1 LDRKRRRELIRELI
15 ESRSPSSQGEL
26 VELLS
31 SRGVVVDQSTV
42 SRDLREMGA
51 IRLPGGRYAMPGGGE
66 IPPDG
71 EELLRGLREYA
82 LSVEASG
89 NLVVLRTAPGNA
101 HAMAVIMDRARL
113 PQVAGTVAGDDT
125 ILVVVRE
132 GHRADELAAAW
143 IKSGG
148 LPGV

>member
-1 LDRKRRRELIRELI
+1 VKDHG
-15 ESRSPSSQGEL
+15 PSSQGEL
-26 VELLS
+26 LEMLS

-42 SRDLREMGA
+42 SRDLKEMGA
-51 IRLPGGRYAMPGGGE
+51 VRLPGGRYALPEAGE
-66 IPPDG
+66 APADG
-71 EELLRGLREYA
+71 RELARGLREYV

-113 PQVAGTVAGDDT
+113 AQVAGTVAGDDT

-132 GHRADELAAAW
+132 GFRAADMARELREQ
-143 IKSGG
+143 GG
-148 LPGV
+148 L